1 MGNSLV
7 GMQPHAK
14 KLHEI
19 FTKGRSWPSNKVSR
33 RFYFGGDPDWPSLSF
48 RGHSRPASHFGIK
61 STVAQ
66 KRYEIWPKLL
76 QNTNRK
82 SYVFC
87 LMAPF
92 LTTFEHFSRS
102 NHNRRRCVF
111 CEKSI
116 PVTFWPWH
124 ISGHPSGWNIFF
136 RTLIHVIILCIMSE
150 WVRCDHKYDTST
162 TRGFNKAT
170 TKNWHVDFF
179 DSSWSVVACCSQSQS
194 SRLMTSVGASNFVE
208 IGAGKIV
215 WFRDWKLDRTLS
227 QRERLMGCK

>member
-33 RFYFGGDPDWPSLSF
+33 RFHFGGDPDWPSLSF

-124 ISGHPSGWNIFF
+124 ISGHPSGWNIFSD
-136 RTLIHVIILCIMSE
+136 VDP
-150 WVRCDHKYDTST
+150 CDHSMHNEWMSKMWSQVRYVYNTRLQQGYD
-162 TRGFNKAT
+162 K
-170 TKNWHVDFF
+170 
-179 DSSWSVVACCSQSQS
+179 
-194 SRLMTSVGASNFVE
+194 
-208 IGAGKIV
+208 
-215 WFRDWKLDRTLS
+215 KLT
-227 QRERLMGCK
+227 C